1 MAVVAAGSVALFLGA
16 AALSSA
22 QTVYVEVGPIKTSF
36 SASIKPKA
44 LPKSTRAPIA
54 VRLSSTVVAKG
65 GGQIPAIARAKIGI
79 DRSLTIDAR
88 GVPACSAR
96 PARKPDHRRGG
107 KRPAPRQSS
116 AAAR

>member
-1 MAVVAAGSVALFLGA
+1 MTGMAVVAAGAVALFLGA

-36 SASIKPKA
+36 SASIKPRA

-65 GGQIPAIARAKIGI
+65 GGQIPAQSG
-79 DRSLTIDAR
+79 SNLHHWN
-88 GVPACSAR
+88 SASY
-96 PARKPDHRRGG
+96 
-107 KRPAPRQSS
+107 Q
-116 AAAR
+116 